1 MLCIIVLIIIIFL
14 FNRPSVKLMEPLLPN
29 AEKKTFYKYL
39 DKSINYLEYGS
50 GGSTIQALSRKN
62 IKNIYSVESDK
73 EWYNMILDIYKNNN
87 IYQKNK
93 IFMYFYVD
101 LNALPNTYG
110 YPINANINS
119 MKQYANTIES
129 IKNINFDLI
138 FIDGRF
144 RVACALYCL
153 LKIDNNCIV
162 IVDDMVGRDYY
173 NIIYD
178 YYNVIETVGRMVV
191 LKKTNRLP
199 DDSILQQYIND
210 PR

>member
-1 MLCIIVLIIIIFL
+1 
-14 FNRPSVKLMEPLLPN
+14 MEPLLPN
-29 AEKKTFYKYL
+29 EEKKTFYKYL

-62 IKNIYSVESDK
+62 INKIVSVESDK
-73 EWYNMILDIYKNNN
+73 EWYNMILDIYKNNDFN
-87 IYQKNK
+87 KKNDNFIYVH
-93 IFMYFYVD
+93 IE

-110 YPINANINS
+110 YPINANYNN
-119 MKQYANTIES
+119 MKQYANMIGS
-129 IKNINFDLI
+129 IKDIKFDLI

-153 LKIDNNCIV
+153 KHIDDNCIV

-173 NIIYD
+173 NTIYM

-191 LKKTNRLP
+191 LKKKNILP
-199 DDSILQQYIND
+199 DDNILEKYTND

>member
-1 MLCIIVLIIIIFL
+1 
-14 FNRPSVKLMEPLLPN
+14 MEPLLPN
-29 AEKKTFYKYL
+29 EEKNTFYKYL

-62 IKNIYSVESDK
+62 IKNIVSVESDK
-73 EWYNMILDIYKNNN
+73 EWHNMILEIYKNNN
-87 IYQKNK
+87 NLNKNNNF
-93 IFMYFYVD
+93 IYFYVE

-110 YPINANINS
+110 YPINASYNN
-119 MKQYANTIES
+119 MKQYANTIEN
-129 IKNINFDLI
+129 IKDIKFDLI

-153 LKIDNNCIV
+153 KHIDNNCIV
-162 IVDDMVGRDYY
+162 IVDDIVGRDYY

-178 YYNVIETVGRMVV
+178 YYTVIETIGRMVV
-191 LKKTNRLP
+191 LKKKNILP
-199 DDSILQQYIND
+199 DNSILQQYTND